1 MKFEVFILGGRE
13 FIRRER
19 RDGGEAR
26 GNEERERERG
36 LRGMIKRKRQNVVDD
51 NLEE

>member
-1 MKFEVFILGGRE
+1 MVEKLGEMRK
-13 FIRRER
+13 
-19 RDGGEAR
+19 
-26 GNEERERERG
+26 ERERG